1 MNESNTPMEQL
12 RRNWVII
19 MFIGGLIS
27 TWTFFS
33 SRLTQA
39 EGQISELSQVVSQI
53 NQINLD
59 IARIQKDVEFIKTN
73 IK

>member
-1 MNESNTPMEQL
+1 MENTMEQL
-12 RRNWVII
+12 RKNWVII
-19 MFIGGLIS
+19 IFIGGLIS

-39 EGQISELSQVVSQI
+39 ENEIDQLSQVVSQI
-53 NQINLD
+53 NQINIDL
-59 IARIQKDVEFIKTN
+59 AVIKTDVGYIKAN